1 MGAGESAAT
10 VPRRIKT
17 TPTRSIHLT
26 SFMLLCLAA
35 LRKPSTCTKVKRY
48 CTLSYLQSNIAEF
61 KYHPNVLEDAHE
73 IHNALEDVHILPNA
87 LEDVYILPNAL
98 EDV

>member
-1 MGAGESAAT
+1 
-10 VPRRIKT
+10 
-17 TPTRSIHLT
+17 
-26 SFMLLCLAA
+26 MLLCLAA

-61 KYHPNVLEDAHE
+61 KYHPNALEDAHE
-73 IHNALEDVHILPNA
+73 THNALEDVYILPNA

-98 EDV
+98 EDVYGLPNAPKMSRDYLMP

>member
-1 MGAGESAAT
+1 MLGEKFYNFIILL
-10 VPRRIKT
+10 RGL
-17 TPTRSIHLT
+17 TRDRSYKSIWRAI
-26 SFMLLCLAA
+26 LC
-35 LRKPSTCTKVKRY
+35 
-48 CTLSYLQSNIAEF
+48 IAEF